1 MSRRYVLS
9 QVVKTVF
16 QCFLYVTL
24 FLTFFLLLSITNPQI
39 INLSRTAAT
48 TMATFAIVLAILTYV
63 YGGYKLGVK
72 KARSVFSSILIA
84 IMLTDIATYLQLEI
98 MNVNPAKN
106 HSLILFG
113 EDFWLFC
120 AAMLIQVGLIYLF
133 VWLGY
138 HFYFKINP
146 PQRCCV
152 ITSSQEQAQHIAEKI
167 ATFRQKYKLCD
178 VLHYECKDVHE
189 TILNHDVVF
198 LAGVPDTEEAE
209 LKSFCYKHGKTMYLL
224 AELEDVIISTS
235 EQSVIDDTLFLYIH
249 RVEPSLIQRFVK
261 RTSDIIISVLG
272 LLLTSPIMLIAALL
286 IFLSHNGPIFFRQ
299 KRATIGDRVFNIIK
313 FRTMYTNACDA
324 KGQSAFEND
333 DRITR
338 VGRVLRKYRIDE
350 LPQLFNVLAGDMSIV
365 GPRPEMLENVDRY
378 TQEVPEF
385 EYRKQMKAGL
395 TGMAQIDGKYNT
407 TPKDKV
413 ILDLLYIENF
423 SLMLDAKL
431 ILRTVTI
438 FFRRDSTEGFHTRK
452 RAKCPAMRTEA
463 IAAEPAAVK
472 METPPTHGDGEL
484 KAVQSVSAT
493 EATDTIAFSRENAPM
508 ETVLDAEEAFG
519 QPQDDQVAGL
529 VCACDAEWE
538 TEPEPVRKDAET
550 ESAIAT
556 DGDGSEFSAR
566 SGKTEAEACVLTDAD
581 SDGLLDNEKLC
592 EGNPEPAE
600 KDALPTV
607 EPTRR
612 ETPALEPARPAVP
625 VQGGMKPDGGA
636 DRLLIQDLIPG
647 AQAAL

>member
-1 MSRRYVLS
+1 MSKRYVLS
-9 QVVKTVF
+9 QVVKTLF
-16 QCFLYVTL
+16 QCLLYLTL

-63 YGGYKLGVK
+63 YGGYQLGVK

-84 IMLTDIATYLQLEI
+84 VLLTDIATYLQLEI

-106 HSLILFG
+106 NRLLLFG
-113 EDFWLFC
+113 EDFWLFA

-133 VWLGY
+133 VALGY

-146 PQRCCV
+146 PQKCCV
-152 ITSSQEQAQHIAEKI
+152 VTSSQEQAEHIAEKI

-198 LAGVPDTEEAE
+198 LAGIPDTEEAE
-209 LKSFCYKHGKTMYLL
+209 LKSFCYKYGKTMYLL
-224 AELEDVIISTS
+224 AELEDVITSTS

-249 RVEPSLIQRFVK
+249 RLEPSLIQRFVK
-261 RTSDIIISVLG
+261 RASDIIISLLG
-272 LLLTSPIMLIAALL
+272 LLITSPFMLIAGLL
-286 IFLSHNGPIFFRQ
+286 IALTSHGPVFFRQ
-299 KRATIGDRVFNIIK
+299 KRATIGDKVFDIVK
-313 FRTMYTNACDA
+313 FRTMYVNACDA
-324 KGQSAFEND
+324 KGESACEND
-333 DRITR
+333 HRITK
-338 VGRVLRKYRIDE
+338 VGKVLRKYRIDE
-350 LPQLFNVLAGDMSIV
+350 LPQLFNVLVGDMSIV

-431 ILRTVTI
+431 ILRTVTV

-452 RAKCPAMRTEA
+452 RAKCPSMRTEA
-463 IAAEPAAVK
+463 REPAEGAPKQEVMAAV
-472 METPPTHGDGEL
+472 ETTVAIAPT
-484 KAVQSVSAT
+484 ATIVSET
-493 EATDTIAFSRENAPM
+493 EAGNTIEFSLENTAM
-508 ETVLDAEEAFG
+508 ETVLDAAGVFG
-519 QPQDDQVAGL
+519 
-529 VCACDAEWE
+529 AE
-538 TEPEPVRKDAET
+538 ET
-550 ESAIAT
+550 ESGEQPVIIAVEAVSAPEDMTESTESTPVSDNTGDDDRIIESELVAKDTEHSAVAEAQPSEAAGTKETPVPVRVAIAY
-556 DGDGSEFSAR
+556 
-566 SGKTEAEACVLTDAD
+566 
-581 SDGLLDNEKLC
+581 
-592 EGNPEPAE
+592 
-600 KDALPTV
+600 
-607 EPTRR
+607 
-612 ETPALEPARPAVP
+612 
-625 VQGGMKPDGGA
+625 GGA
-636 DRLLIQDLIPG
+636 EGTLKGLVPG